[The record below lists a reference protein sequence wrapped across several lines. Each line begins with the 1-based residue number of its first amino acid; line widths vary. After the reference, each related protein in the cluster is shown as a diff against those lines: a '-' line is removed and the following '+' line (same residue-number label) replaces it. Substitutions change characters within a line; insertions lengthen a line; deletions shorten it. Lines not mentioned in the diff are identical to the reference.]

1 MLCVGLELCR
11 IVISVLL
18 SEGLAMAFNP
28 RTFPYAST
36 FFVQQQHRGWRSF
49 LTCLFLREVLLES
62 SHDCNNT
69 GASESHSS
77 FLLALLLLV
86 HVIRKWQP
94 DLASMFLTILML
106 DNQIVL
112 LLKRKL
118 QIISELHYLMLTFHG
133 KELFFF
139 QALCHLSSQGLDWG
153 ALN

>member
-18 SEGLAMAFNP
+18 SEGLTMAFNP
-28 RTFPYAST
+28 HTFPYALS
-36 FFVQQQHRGWRSF
+36 FCVQQWHRGWRSF
-49 LTCLFLREVLLES
+49 LTCLLLRKVLLES

-112 LLKRKL
+112 LLKRNL

>member
-1 MLCVGLELCR
+1 MLCGGLELCR
-11 IVISVLL
+11 IVISILL
-18 SEGLAMAFNP
+18 SERLAMAFN
-28 RTFPYAST
+28 THTYPYASS
-36 FFVQQQHRGWRSF
+36 FFVQQQHRGWSSF
-49 LTCLFLREVLLES
+49 LTCIFLREILLES

-69 GASESHSS
+69 RASESHSS

-86 HVIRKWQP
+86 RVIRRWQP
-94 DLASMFLTILML
+94 DLASMFLTILIL
-106 DNQIVL
+106 ANQIVL